1 MNVFSPNLKGVMAM
15 VDGDELELMVLA
27 AKGDRRI
34 RRAAQ
39 RLIKRRANL
48 EQSKRGQHGK
58 QSN

>member
-39 RLIKRRANL
+39 RLIKRRAKL
-48 EQSKRGQHGK
+48 EQSKQGQHGK
-58 QSN
+58 Q

>member
-39 RLIKRRANL
+39 RLIKRRAKL

-58 QSN
+58 Q